1 MKIRIYETLRKM
13 FNLHNNREE
22 TSIDIEEVKTI
33 MKNDIGATLVDVRS
47 PQEYREGHLNRS
59 INIPLYD
66 LEKNCEEMLKDKNN
80 TVILVC
86 QSGSRSKKALK
97 ILQSMGYT
105 SIYQLARWT
114 RQYKLKGH
122 LGTGHFCPLHN
133 YKNKYII
140 KTYYNFM

>member
-22 TSIDIEEVKTI
+22 TSIDFEEVKTI

-47 PQEYREGHLNRS
+47 PQEYREGHLSGS

-66 LEKNCEEMLKDKNN
+66 LERNCEEMLKDKNN
-80 TVILVC
+80 TVVLVC

-97 ILQSMGYT
+97 ILQSIGYT
-105 SIYQLARWT
+105 SVYQLARRT
-114 RQYKLKGH
+114 RQHKLKGQ
-122 LGTGHFCPLHN
+122 
-133 YKNKYII
+133 K
-140 KTYYNFM
+140 